1 MTTNLEY
8 YKVFYYVA
16 LTGSLTGAADML
28 NISQPAV
35 SQTIKQLESG
45 LGVKLV
51 QRVKYGV
58 MLTKE
63 GEVLYSYVKNG
74 YQLFEAAERALKEM
88 LCVDTGE
95 IILGASDMTLEFF
108 LLPYL
113 EKFHEKYPNVKITVT
128 NAPTP
133 ETIRNLKNHV
143 IDFGVISTPF
153 DTDESIKAVEVKEI
167 SDTFVAARK
176 YIKYKNKTLDFKD
189 LESLPIIAL
198 DGNTS
203 TRKYVDTFMKE
214 NGVELKPEFELATS
228 DMIVQF
234 ALKNL
239 GIGSVMREF
248 ASKYI
253 EDGTLFE
260 LRFRQMIPKR
270 HFCLVTNENT
280 ILSTAAKTL
289 LTYITE
295 GTL

>member
-167 SDTFVAARK
+167 
-176 YIKYKNKTLDFKD
+176 
-189 LESLPIIAL
+189 
-198 DGNTS
+198 
-203 TRKYVDTFMKE
+203 
-214 NGVELKPEFELATS
+214 
-228 DMIVQF
+228 
-234 ALKNL
+234 
-239 GIGSVMREF
+239 
-248 ASKYI
+248 
-253 EDGTLFE
+253 
-260 LRFRQMIPKR
+260 
-270 HFCLVTNENT
+270 
-280 ILSTAAKTL
+280 
-289 LTYITE
+289 
-295 GTL
+295 